1 MMKKIICATLALS
14 FLAWLGAR
22 TSRAADAPSADA
34 AGGDKV
40 FEADKGP
47 DSIDVSKYPKAQ
59 QDNYAVFSQK
69 CSKCHTLARPINSKL
84 ALPEEW
90 TNYVN
95 LMRSKKRSGIDEKS
109 AKTII
114 DFLTYDSSVRKKDL
128 LKKKQQEKAAAEA
141 AGG

>member
-1 MMKKIICATLALS
+1 MMKMRWALTAALAAGMVGG
-14 FLAWLGAR
+14 FAAYA
-22 TSRAADAPSADA
+22 AADDA
-34 AGGDKV
+34 APAEKV

-47 DSIDVSKYPKAQ
+47 DSIDVTAYPKAQ
-59 QDNYAVFSQK
+59 QENYKVFAAK

-95 LMRSKKRSGIDEKS
+95 LMKSKKRSGIDDAT
-109 AKTII
+109 AKTVI
-114 DFLTYDSSVRKKDL
+114 DFLTYDSSIRKKDL
-128 LKKKQQEKAAAEA
+128 LKKKLQEKAAAEA